1 MSRSVEKTVVISTPP
16 DVVWHALTD
25 AEELTRWFP
34 VGARVKPGLGG
45 SIWLSWGAGSE
56 GEAPITGWETGRHLQ
71 WTEGRGAVKI
81 AVDFH
86 LEGKGGATVVRL
98 VQSGFGDGA
107 DWDDEF
113 HMVDGGWS
121 YFMQHLRWYLE
132 KHRGVPRD
140 LIAFREAVPMSR
152 TEALRRLLG
161 PAGLS
166 VDGSLRSARDGERY
180 SVTTAAGERVTG
192 TVVAAKHETGQVGLT
207 IAELGDAVLFLE
219 MEPSASGV
227 RAGFWLSTYGLSPG
241 RLGDARARYETL
253 YRNALRVEVKQ

>member
-1 MSRSVEKTVVISTPP
+1 MSRSVEKTVIISAPA
-16 DVVWHALTD
+16 DVVWRALTD

-34 VGARVKPGLGG
+34 VDARVKPGLGG
-45 SIWLSWGAGSE
+45 SIWLSWGGGAE
-56 GEAPITGWETGRHLQ
+56 GEAPITGWDPDRHLQ
-71 WTEGRGAVKI
+71 WTEARGPVKI

-86 LEGKGGATVVRL
+86 LEGKGGTTVVRL

-132 KHRGVPRD
+132 RHRGVPRD
-140 LIAFREAVPMSR
+140 LIAFREPARLSR
-152 TEALRRLLG
+152 TEAVQRLLG

-166 VDGSLRSARDGERY
+166 ADGSLRSARDGERY
-180 SVTTAAGERVTG
+180 RVTTAGGERLSG
-192 TVVAAKHETGQVGLT
+192 TVVVARHETGQVGLT

-219 MEPSASGV
+219 MEPSDSGV
-227 RAGFWLSTYGLSPG
+227 RAGFWLSTYGLSPDG
-241 RLGDARARYETL
+241 LADARARYLAL
-253 YRNALRVEVKQ
+253 YRNALEGAGAR

>member
-1 MSRSVEKTVVISTPP
+1 VSRSIEKTVVISTPV

-34 VGARVKPGLGG
+34 VDARVKPGLGG
-45 SIWLSWGAGSE
+45 SIWLSWGGGSE
-56 GEAPITGWETGRHLQ
+56 GEAPITGWEPGRHLQ
-71 WTEGRGAVKI
+71 WTEARGPVKL

-140 LIAFREAVPMSR
+140 LIAFRDPVQMTRLEAVQQ
-152 TEALRRLLG
+152 LLG
-161 PAGLS
+161 PSGLS
-166 VDGSLRSARDGERY
+166 IDGSLISATSGAAY
-180 SVTTAAGERVTG
+180 NATTASGDRISG
-192 TVVAAKHETGQVGLT
+192 TVVAAKQETGQVGLT
-207 IAELGDAVLFLE
+207 ISELGDAVLFLE
-219 MEPSASGV
+219 MEPTPRGV
-227 RAGFWLSTYGLSPG
+227 RAGFWLSTYGLTAS
-241 RLGDARARYETL
+241 RLADARARYEVL
-253 YRNALRVEVKQ
+253 YRTALHAEVKE